1 MLATGQTTP
10 FLEYLDAY
18 LEDSKVE
25 QKTKQMKRKQI
36 MDYAAMAPLVSDAT
50 HDTVRMFIRTLSKDR
65 ELSKQDHKAAPIVT
79 SGLL

>member
-36 MDYAAMAPLVSDAT
+36 MDYAAVAHLSLMPRMTPFVCLY
-50 HDTVRMFIRTLSKDR
+50 DTIQGPR
-65 ELSKQDHKAAPIVT
+65 LSKQDHKAAPIVT